1 MKQNIKEKVLK
12 EVLGDI
18 EKKADEHQLK
28 ECGDPTECH
37 VNLWC
42 YDLSPNIE
50 KAIDLTLAEV
60 SKCSV
65 CKESKPIEFMAI
77 ECPDCYLKGMEKEG
91 FILKEKVGKVID
103 ETFKEEFGVNHPE
116 AYLQKELKQ
125 KLGIK

>member
-1 MKQNIKEKVLK
+1 MTQNIKEKVLK

-28 ECGDPTECH
+28 DCGDPTECH

-50 KAIDLTLAEV
+50 KAIDLTFVMRNE
-60 SKCSV
+60 
-65 CKESKPIEFMAI
+65 E
-77 ECPDCYLKGMEKEG
+77 
-91 FILKEKVGKVID
+91 VGKVFKD
-103 ETFKEEFGVNHPE
+103 YRKDMKVLEGNTELTFEEHMDNI
-116 AYLQKELKQ
+116 KQ